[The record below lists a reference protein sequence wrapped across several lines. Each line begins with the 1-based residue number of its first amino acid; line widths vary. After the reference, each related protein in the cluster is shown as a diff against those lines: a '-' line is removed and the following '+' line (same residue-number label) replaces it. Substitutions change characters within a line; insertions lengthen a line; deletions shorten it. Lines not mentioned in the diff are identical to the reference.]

1 MSDKAPLFKY
11 LDQKKNDKLK
21 ILEIG
26 VAQCDTGVQILQRYP
41 NFHYTGIDK
50 WEYDVTLKHEANKIA
65 NWNSQE
71 KWDGIY
77 QQVLDK
83 TKEFGDRC
91 QIIRKCSR
99 EFLPT
104 FEERF
109 DFIHIDGDHSEEGAY
124 QDIIMCKDLL
134 KTGGRIWMDDINL
147 KDIKKA
153 INRFFWEY
161 NNEYDLI
168 GSAMI
173 IKL

>member
-1 MSDKAPLFKY
+1 MSDKTPLFKY
-11 LDQKKNDKLK
+11 LEQKKNDKLK

-26 VAQCDTGVQILQRYP
+26 VAQCDTGIEILRRYP
-41 NFHYTGIDK
+41 NIHYTGIDK
-50 WEYDVTLKHEANKIA
+50 WEYDVTLQHEVNKIK

-71 KWDGIY
+71 KWDEIY
-77 QQVLDK
+77 HKVLDK
-83 TKEFGDRC
+83 TNIFGERC
-91 QIIRKCSR
+91 TIIRKCSR

-104 FEERF
+104 FNEKF
-109 DFIHIDGDHSEEGAY
+109 DLIHIDGDHSEEGCY

-134 KTGGRIWMDDINL
+134 NENGVMWIDDTNL

-168 GSAMI
+168 HSAMI
-173 IKL
+173 RKL